1 MNSKFAAIVLWN
13 KGNHGIFNCLSS
25 LQWYVLAAFTTGD
38 EKICICQQ
46 VGRNTVTVHLHK
58 KQSDREVVIDFVLWI
73 FFFGQSTMAE
83 YIEED
88 GRQRSRSE
96 MNAIFSPDIQFA
108 NFFFMCLSENGS
120 HFIKLWLPWTK
131 FGIVKIISSCVYMI
145 FLFFSLCPTLGA
157 LQWTTLYRF
166 SMFTEANY
174 PLNCVCA
181 IIWLLC
187 SAVLT
192 PLNPSASFPGVTQS
206 VLKMA
211 AGQVTCD
218 FVLYLIISGAGTLPR
233 LEDNFQD
240 VFSGY
245 CTVRKSNHS
254 GVSIFHVLL
263 RTCLQ

>member
-1 MNSKFAAIVLWN
+1 MICFSSFHNRWWKNLHLPTSRTKHGDSPFTQKTKWQRG
-13 KGNHGIFNCLSS
+13 GNWFRSVNI
-25 LQWYVLAAFTTGD
+25 
-38 EKICICQQ
+38 
-46 VGRNTVTVHLHK
+46 
-58 KQSDREVVIDFVLWI
+58 
-73 FFFGQSTMAE
+73 FFGQSTMAE

-88 GRQRSRSE
+88 GRQRSRFE
-96 MNAIFSPDIQFA
+96 MNARFSPDIQFA

-120 HFIKLWLPWTK
+120 HVIKLLLPWTK

-145 FLFFSLCPTLGA
+145 FPLFLSLCPTLRA
-157 LQWTTLYRF
+157 VQRTILYRF

-206 VLKMA
+206 VFKMA

-218 FVLYLIISGAGTLPR
+218 FVL
-233 LEDNFQD
+233 
-240 VFSGY
+240 
-245 CTVRKSNHS
+245 
-254 GVSIFHVLL
+254 
-263 RTCLQ
+263 

>member
-1 MNSKFAAIVLWN
+1 MICFSSFHNRWWKNLHLPTSRTKHGDSPFTQKTKWQRG
-13 KGNHGIFNCLSS
+13 GNWFRSVNI
-25 LQWYVLAAFTTGD
+25 
-38 EKICICQQ
+38 
-46 VGRNTVTVHLHK
+46 
-58 KQSDREVVIDFVLWI
+58 
-73 FFFGQSTMAE
+73 FFGQSTMAE

-88 GRQRSRSE
+88 GRQRSRFE

-108 NFFFMCLSENGS
+108 NFFFMCVFPKMDL
-120 HFIKLWLPWTK
+120 LLPWTK

-145 FLFFSLCPTLGA
+145 FPLFLSLCPTLGA
-157 LQWTTLYRF
+157 LQWTILYRF

-206 VLKMA
+206 VFKMA

-218 FVLYLIISGAGTLPR
+218 FVL
-233 LEDNFQD
+233 
-240 VFSGY
+240 
-245 CTVRKSNHS
+245 
-254 GVSIFHVLL
+254 
-263 RTCLQ
+263 